1 MNGVEL
7 LSLLSPE
14 VDLITSHLH
23 GVVGHQGGGL
33 GAVAVL
39 RGGRHEVLD
48 IFVLLLL
55 GKFLD
60 VQIKEGA
67 MDQLRGGGG
76 LGRADLSHDDNREGS
91 ENVYICNFLLIE
103 REHCQNVTNN
113 VSRGLYRED
122 KTDERAENLYYRI
135 LLIQIQG

>member
-7 LSLLSPE
+7 LALLRPE
-14 VDLITSHLH
+14 VDLVAAHLH

-33 GAVAVL
+33 GAVTIL
-39 RGGRHEVLD
+39 RSGRHEVPD

-60 VQIKEGA
+60 VQIKEGS

-76 LGRADLSHDDNREGS
+76 LGRADLSHGDGRE
-91 ENVYICNFLLIE
+91 LA
-103 REHCQNVTNN
+103 
-113 VSRGLYRED
+113 VSQEIF
-122 KTDERAENLYYRI
+122 I
-135 LLIQIQG
+135 LLISCY